1 MKLPQDVQ
9 DRLQKLRALAERGI
23 GGEKRAAQAQ
33 YERILAEFGLT
44 DQDVCPQELVYD
56 TYSIRNAHEEELL
69 VHVWAMVTQASG
81 TANYRKEG
89 SRVLWFL
96 ATADQHARM
105 KAEFARHR
113 KGLAQHL
120 ERATTA
126 YILAHNLLG
135 PPSGRPSTMT
145 AEDLARMRRAIDAV
159 ALTDA
164 PRPALG
170 AGRPALGG
178 D

>member
-9 DRLQKLRALAERGI
+9 DRLRKLRALAERGI

-44 DQDVCPQELVYD
+44 DQDVCPQERRYE
-56 TYSIRNAHEEELL
+56 TYSIRNVHEETLL
-69 VHVWAMVTQASG
+69 IQLWAMVTQTSG
-81 TANYRKEG
+81 AVNYRKES
-89 SRVLWFL
+89 SRTLWFI
-96 ATADQHARM
+96 ATADQHTRM

-120 ERATTA
+120 ERAAEA
-126 YILAHNLLG
+126 YCHAHDLMG

-145 AEDLARMRRAIDAV
+145 AEELARMRRAIDAV